1 MNKIFGIHNAANMT
15 GNVWLFFKFV
25 PNEFS
30 KQILSYF
37 NWVNFVSFVF
47 FFLEMPGLIAL
58 RRRAENDKPLSGAKI
73 IGCTHITAQTAV
85 SMALDSNPF
94 SLIYYLILIQIWLIN
109 IIENIQNYCKH
120 VVFDYDNW
128 IIISCLICHKFFFDN
143 GF

>member
-1 MNKIFGIHNAANMT
+1 MLQTWLAMSDCSLSLYQMNLVNKFCRISIELI
-15 GNVWLFFKFV
+15 LFH
-25 PNEFS
+25 
-30 KQILSYF
+30 LLC
-37 NWVNFVSFVF
+37 

-109 IIENIQNYCKH
+109 IIENIQNSCKH

-128 IIISCLICHKFFFDN
+128 IIISCLICHKFLFDN

>member
-47 FFLEMPGLIAL
+47 FVFFVLEMPGLIAL

-85 SMALDSNPF
+85 SMALDSKPF
-94 SLIYYLILIQIWLIN
+94 SLIYYIDTNMID
-109 IIENIQNYCKH
+109 K
-120 VVFDYDNW
+120 
-128 IIISCLICHKFFFDN
+128 
-143 GF
+143 

>member
-1 MNKIFGIHNAANMT
+1 MYQIFGIHNAANMT
-15 GNVWLFFKFV
+15 GNVWLFFKFA

-37 NWVNFVSFVF
+37 NWINFVSLGFFF

-85 SMALDSNPF
+85 SMALDSKPF
-94 SLIYYLILIQIWLIN
+94 SLIYYIDTNMIN
-109 IIENIQNYCKH
+109 E
-120 VVFDYDNW
+120 
-128 IIISCLICHKFFFDN
+128 
-143 GF
+143 

>member
-1 MNKIFGIHNAANMT
+1 
-15 GNVWLFFKFV
+15 
-25 PNEFS
+25 
-30 KQILSYF
+30 
-37 NWVNFVSFVF
+37 
-47 FFLEMPGLIAL
+47 MPGLIAL

-109 IIENIQNYCKH
+109 IIENIQNSCRH

-128 IIISCLICHKFFFDN
+128 IIISCLICHKFLFDN

>member
-85 SMALDSNPF
+85 SRPF
-94 SLIYYLILIQIWLIN
+94 LIDLLFNIN
-109 IIENIQNYCKH
+109 TNMIDKYNRKYP
-120 VVFDYDNW
+120 
-128 IIISCLICHKFFFDN
+128 KFL
-143 GF
+143 